1 MFNVILIFI
10 AWFLV
15 GIFLSCLLDKQI
27 SKEETAITK
36 DVSLRFKDNKG
47 FKLLFYSVLVL
58 LCPLLLV
65 ILVISYLYTKITR

>member
-1 MFNVILIFI
+1 MFNVILIFV

-15 GIFLSCLLDKQI
+15 GIFVSCLLDKKI
-27 SKEETAITK
+27 SKEETSITK

-65 ILVISYLYTKITR
+65 ILVISYLYTKIKR

>member
-1 MFNVILIFI
+1 MSNTLLIFI

-15 GIFLSCLLDKQI
+15 GIFVSCLLDKKI
-27 SKEETAITK
+27 SKEETDITK

-58 LCPLLLV
+58 FCPLLLV